1 MKDEALI
8 TAFETIA
15 DKLGIAAVEIFRIF
29 TEVQMVKGILT
40 ILSIVAMFVL
50 IYGTVRMIFKSL
62 TGYSTYRKMI
72 SEYDGDMGDVMM
84 ITLILTITMIFIY
97 GIMITAL
104 NTAVIRI
111 LCPEYAAIVDII
123 NTLT

>member
-1 MKDEALI
+1 LKDEALI

>member
-1 MKDEALI
+1 MEDEALI

-29 TEVQMVKGILT
+29 TEVQMVKGILK

-50 IYGTVRMIFKSL
+50 IYGTVRMIFKTL